1 MRDTKLISRFIQI
14 TSNLTEFTIQRIPVM
29 TESVVARF
37 KQEQALQEQAA
48 QRGLYGVALVA
59 SHEIITARMERG
71 AERLLQLIEE
81 GRLEEAKALFST
93 EEWW

>member
-1 MRDTKLISRFIQI
+1 
-14 TSNLTEFTIQRIPVM
+14 M

-59 SHEIITARMERG
+59 SHETITARMERG
-71 AERLLQLIEE
+71 AERLLHLIEE
-81 GRLEEAKALFST
+81 GRHEEAKALFST

>member
-1 MRDTKLISRFIQI
+1 
-14 TSNLTEFTIQRIPVM
+14 M

-59 SHEIITARMERG
+59 SHETITARMEIG
-71 AERLLQLIEE
+71 AERLLQLIRK
-81 GRLEEAKALFST
+81 GRHEEAKALFLT